1 MGLQIYED
9 GFKPAN
15 LNGHTC
21 RSSRYLSSV
30 VSVLSLCKNFVKVV
44 DLFLVAQLQIANL
57 KVNILIGMHTYK
69 EESHHSDFWS
79 TYNHKT
85 KGIKGNPKNNIQ
97 LLAHD
102 TDGGKEQRNLRG
114 TKTWRV
120 QLQGWTWPR
129 FPKLSLDAPTGLLVV
144 SNPKK
149 QNIAESWTVGPCYEG
164 QKNSLNN
171 TFTTDWGYLEVD
183 TTLALVLWWKQSV
196 IAIMLTGIFEVCRTN
211 RLQDQIDMQ
220 LSCKLALGRMSQH
233 SIWKPLRNST
243 FPSETWWEH
252 NIKLKSFIASAI
264 ASRIISTSQLFLFIY

>member
-102 TDGGKEQRNLRG
+102 TDGGKEQRKLRG
-114 TKTWRV
+114 TKTGGSSKWEFLPPKEDTLMPSE
-120 QLQGWTWPR
+120 QLG
-129 FPKLSLDAPTGLLVV
+129 DEY
-144 SNPKK
+144 ND
-149 QNIAESWTVGPCYEG
+149 I
-164 QKNSLNN
+164 
-171 TFTTDWGYLEVD
+171 
-183 TTLALVLWWKQSV
+183 
-196 IAIMLTGIFEVCRTN
+196 N
-211 RLQDQIDMQ
+211 RLTFSEP
-220 LSCKLALGRMSQH
+220 LVRKLPSAL
-233 SIWKPLRNST
+233 PC
-243 FPSETWWEH
+243 
-252 NIKLKSFIASAI
+252 
-264 ASRIISTSQLFLFIY
+264 